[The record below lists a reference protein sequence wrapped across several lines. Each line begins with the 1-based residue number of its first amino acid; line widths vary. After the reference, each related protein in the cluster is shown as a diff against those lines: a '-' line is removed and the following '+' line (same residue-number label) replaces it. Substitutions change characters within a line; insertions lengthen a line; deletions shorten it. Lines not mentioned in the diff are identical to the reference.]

1 MPIKI
6 RENTQ
11 VIFGTGDILV
21 TIGCLEDGSSAVA
34 HFRQSKE
41 RPIGERVES
50 DETTMRINEA
60 PVSFIFNKVES
71 LDAVIFQLQK
81 LRDIMG
87 NGSNYEWLDN
97 GKILEKK

>member
-6 RENTQ
+6 KENTQ
-11 VIFGTGDILV
+11 VTFGTGDILV
-21 TIGCLEDGSSAVA
+21 TIGCHEDGSSAVA

-41 RPIGERVES
+41 RPIGEHVKT
-50 DETTMRINEA
+50 DATMMEINEA
-60 PVSFIFNKVES
+60 PVSFIFNKIES

-87 NGSNYEWLDN
+87 NGDKYEWND
-97 GKILEKK
+97 GKRIKEKG